1 MPLVKEE
8 QMNLLFTP
16 IRIKNMTVPNRFVRS
31 ATYDGCADTS
41 GQPTTAQLRLFDTL
55 AAGGTGLI
63 VSGIAYVHSLGQ
75 ISPFQNSI
83 ADKSCIEG
91 LKALTERVH
100 EQGAKI
106 AVQLFHAGREAAGF
120 LKNKNEQAA
129 GASFV
134 PGDPYFKKTYRQ
146 LSGAEIEAII
156 DAFAA
161 AAARAYDAGFDAV
174 QLHGAHAYL
183 LSQFLSPY
191 TNRRTDQWGGPLKN
205 RLRLH
210 HEIYKAIREKVGPDY
225 PVLIKIGVAD
235 GFPEGLV
242 FEEGF
247 EAARQLAA
255 WGFDSLEISQGLRGR
270 RYAETEFRTGIRR
283 PEEEAYFRDWCRRV
297 KQAVDVP
304 VMMVGGL
311 RRPELME
318 AVLENREADFV
329 SLCRPLIKEPGI
341 INEWAAGSRREPGC
355 ISCNQCY
362 EALIKGE
369 PLHCAYEKKNAGK
382 KDG

>member
-1 MPLVKEE
+1 MS
-8 QMNLLFTP
+8 LLFTP
-16 IRIKNMTVPNRFVRS
+16 ARIKEMTVPNRFVRS

-41 GQPTTAQLRLFDTL
+41 GMPTPKQVELFDDL

-63 VSGIAYVHSLGQ
+63 VSGIAYVHPMGQ
-75 ISPFQNSI
+75 ISPFQNAIS
-83 ADKSCIEG
+83 DDRCIKG
-91 LKALTERVH
+91 LKQLTARVH
-100 EQGAKI
+100 ERGAKI

-120 LKNKNEQAA
+120 LKSKNEEAA
-129 GASFV
+129 GAFFV
-134 PGDPYFKKTYRQ
+134 PDDPYFKRAYRE
-146 LSGAEIEAII
+146 LSESEIETLIG
-156 DAFAA
+156 AFADA
-161 AAARAYDAGFDAV
+161 AERAVAAGFDAV

-191 TNRRTDQWGGPLKN
+191 SNRRTDQWGGPLEN

-225 PVLIKIGVAD
+225 PVLIKLGVAD
-235 GFPEGLV
+235 GFPGGLA

-283 PEEEAYFRDWCRRV
+283 PEEQAYFRDWCRRV

-311 RRPELME
+311 RRPDLME

-329 SLCRPLIKEPGI
+329 SLCRPLIREPGI
-341 INEWAAGSRREPGC
+341 IGEWGAGSCREPAC

-362 EALIKGE
+362 EALINGE
-369 PLHCAYEKKNAGK
+369 PLHCAYEKKAADK
-382 KDG
+382 KDR